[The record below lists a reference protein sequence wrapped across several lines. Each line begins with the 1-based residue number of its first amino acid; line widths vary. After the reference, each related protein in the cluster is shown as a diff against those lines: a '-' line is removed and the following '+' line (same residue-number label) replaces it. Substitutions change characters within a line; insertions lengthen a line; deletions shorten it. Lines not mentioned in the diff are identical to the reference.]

1 MPVPDW
7 KRNLIRNDAGT
18 VKPLLANAIA
28 ALRCA
33 PEWAGVLAFD
43 EFAVRTVTLKPTP
56 WNCEPHPWTD
66 TEDILLAEWLQHQGI
81 HVSRD
86 IGGQAVEAI
95 SRERK
100 FHPVREYLAG
110 LVWDGKGRLSTWPQ
124 RYLGVRPEPSMEP
137 YVSAVGARWMTSGI
151 ARIYQPGCKADHC
164 LILESPQGRLKST
177 TIRTIAVRWFADEIS
192 DLGTKEAAQQTQ
204 GVWIFELPELDAMSR
219 TESSRI
225 KAFMSRSTDHFR
237 PPYGRRVIDIPRQC
251 IFAGTVNH
259 SDYLK
264 DETGGRRFWP
274 LVCGAVDIDALRGDV
289 DQLWAEARVRFEDG
303 APWWLDSPELT
314 RAAVDQQADR
324 YEGDAWDSLIL
335 EWADGRLAAGCD
347 SVSVPEV
354 LDVCLSKK
362 KEQWTRGDEMR
373 VARCLR
379 SRHWER
385 YRDRK
390 RSMEWRYRLIVPK
403 V

>member
-1 MPVPDW
+1 
-7 KRNLIRNDAGT
+7 
-18 VKPLLANAIA
+18 
-28 ALRCA
+28 
-33 PEWAGVLAFD
+33 
-43 EFAVRTVTLKPTP
+43 
-56 WNCEPHPWTD
+56 
-66 TEDILLAEWLQHQGI
+66 
-81 HVSRD
+81 
-86 IGGQAVEAI
+86 
-95 SRERK
+95 
-100 FHPVREYLAG
+100 
-110 LVWDGKGRLSTWPQ
+110 
-124 RYLGVRPEPSMEP
+124 
-137 YVSAVGARWMTSGI
+137 
-151 ARIYQPGCKADHC
+151 
-164 LILESPQGRLKST
+164 
-177 TIRTIAVRWFADEIS
+177 
-192 DLGTKEAAQQTQ
+192 
-204 GVWIFELPELDAMSR
+204 
-219 TESSRI
+219 
-225 KAFMSRSTDHFR
+225 MSRSTDHFR